1 MVALPL
7 FKLGALF
14 VRHISK
20 YGANRIKVR
29 AHEHEGF
36 RSFAARYGQS
46 IHQLNMRL
54 SVALLRNSK
63 AEQRAKEKAEAAE
76 IPTAKTKEETEKA
89 AREKA
94 KDDADRAKY
103 GTTAKESHP
112 ATTVANPKVS
122 VWRRKFRPLPE
133 AKAVDLFADVI
144 GDGFIL
150 VIASALVLFEY
161 YRSSAKPD
169 ANAERIKEL
178 TEQVEALKMSEEEH
192 LREEKRR
199 ESRIL
204 AMEAALRGFRDPK
217 TKQPLLPPA
226 PTEEEV
232 LATSE
237 ARVAT
242 VGAAQ

>member
-29 AHEHEGF
+29 AHEHEDF
-36 RSFAARYGQS
+36 RRFAARYGQS

-63 AEQRAKEKAEAAE
+63 AEQRLKEKAEAAE
-76 IPTAKTKEETEKA
+76 TPTAKTKEQAEKE

-103 GTTAKESHP
+103 GTTAKESHLASFVP
-112 ATTVANPKVS
+112 SWKTS

-144 GDGFIL
+144 GDAFIL
-150 VIASALVLFEY
+150 AIASALVLYEY

-169 ANAERIKEL
+169 TNGERIKEL
-178 TEQVEALKMSEEEH
+178 TAQVEALKMSEEEH

-204 AMEAALRGFRDPK
+204 AMEAALRVFRDPK
-217 TKQPLLPPA
+217 TKQPLLPPEPPEEA
-226 PTEEEV
+226 ASTETQTQMQ
-232 LATSE
+232 AIG
-237 ARVAT
+237 
-242 VGAAQ
+242 GA